1 MTVDEAAAAPGDVLP
16 GDVLVEVRDLH
27 THFPVPGGW
36 LGRTRRAV
44 RAVDGVSFAIRR
56 GETFGLVGESGSGKT
71 TLARTIMRLE
81 RHHAG
86 QVMFEGEDILAASRS
101 RMKALRPHMQMVFQ
115 DPMGSL
121 DPRMRVFDLIAE
133 GLVIQGA
140 LSRAETRG
148 RVGQLAET
156 VGLRREHLARYP
168 HEFSGGQR
176 QRIGIA
182 RALALRPK
190 FVLADEPVS
199 ALDVSVQAQVLN
211 LLSDLQQEF
220 GLTYLFIAHDLAVIE
235 HVSDRVGVMYFG
247 RLVEVASAGDLYADP
262 LMPYTQALLS
272 AVPGAQQAGA
282 QHGGGRRRIVLQGD
296 VPSPLAPPSGC
307 PFRTRCWV
315 AQGVCAEQEPP
326 LRQVR
331 PGHWAA
337 CHFAGAPAA
346 DAPAADAARQ
356 GDPP

>member
-1 MTVDEAAAAPGDVLP
+1 MTVDEASAPP
-16 GDVLVEVRDLH
+16 GDVLVEVRDLQ
-27 THFPVPGGW
+27 THFPVPGGL

-86 QVMFEGEDILAASRS
+86 QVMFEGEDILAAPPS

-121 DPRMRVFDLIAE
+121 DPRMKVFDLIAE
-133 GLVIQGA
+133 GLAIQGA

-148 RVGQLAET
+148 RVEQLVEV

-235 HVSDRVGVMYFG
+235 HISDRVGVMYFG
-247 RLVEVASAGDLYADP
+247 RLVEVASAEDLYADP

-272 AVPGAQQAGA
+272 AVPGT
-282 QHGGGRRRIVLQGD
+282 QHAGGRQRIVLQGE

-307 PFRTRCWV
+307 PFRTRCWM

-337 CHFAGAPAA
+337 CHFAGT
-346 DAPAADAARQ
+346 R
-356 GDPP
+356 

>member
-1 MTVDEAAAAPGDVLP
+1 MDEAAASREDALI
-16 GDVLVEVRDLH
+16 EVRDLK
-27 THFPVPGGW
+27 THFPAPGGL
-36 LGRTRRAV
+36 LGRTRRVV

-86 QVMFEGEDILAASRS
+86 QVMFKGENILAASPS

-121 DPRMRVFDLIAE
+121 DPRMRVLDLIAE
-133 GLVIQGA
+133 GLVIQNA
-140 LSRAETRG
+140 LSRAEIRG
-148 RVGQLAET
+148 RVEQLVEI
-156 VGLRREHLARYP
+156 VGLRREHLSRYP

-182 RALALRPK
+182 RALALRPR

-235 HVSDRVGVMYFG
+235 HISDRVGVMYFG
-247 RLVEVASAGDLYADP
+247 RLVEIASAGDLYADP

-272 AVPGAQQAGA
+272 AVPGT
-282 QHGGGRRRIVLQGD
+282 QHAGGRQRIVLKGD
-296 VPSPLAPPSGC
+296 VPSPLDPPSGC
-307 PFRTRCWV
+307 PFRTRCWM
-315 AQGVCAEQEPP
+315 AQGLCAEQEPP

-337 CHFAGAPAA
+337 CHFAGAH
-346 DAPAADAARQ
+346 
-356 GDPP
+356 